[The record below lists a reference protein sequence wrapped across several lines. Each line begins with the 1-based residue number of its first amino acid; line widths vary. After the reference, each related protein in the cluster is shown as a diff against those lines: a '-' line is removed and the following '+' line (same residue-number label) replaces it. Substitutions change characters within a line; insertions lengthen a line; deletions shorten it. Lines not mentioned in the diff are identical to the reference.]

1 MIISRLIIQPFSL
14 IKQVIESYQGFSVIK
29 RLINIFNV
37 DWGFCEL
44 NTLLK

>member
-1 MIISRLIIQPFSL
+1 MKISKLRIQLFSL

-29 RLINIFNV
+29 HLINIFNV
-37 DWGFCEL
+37 DWGFYEL